1 MTGATYYAP
10 ESADELQA
18 VFESLPTSLIMRHET
33 TEISFV
39 FVALGTLLAVLAVS
53 LALLWNPLP

>member
-10 ESADELQA
+10 ESADELQE

-33 TEISFV
+33 TEISAV
-39 FVALGTLLAVLAVS
+39 FAALGALFAGLAIGLS
-53 LALLWNPLP
+53 LLWNPLF